1 MPHLALSIDLAY
13 PCKDAALGEQAAVHL
28 LPADAIML
36 YNRLIGNSE
45 GTAGGKAPVCGVK
58 SY

>member
-1 MPHLALSIDLAY
+1 MDLAY
-13 PCKDAALGEQAAVHL
+13 PCEDTALGEQAAVHL

-36 YNRLIGNSE
+36 YNRLIGDSE
-45 GTAGGKAPVCGVK
+45 STAGGKAPVCGVE